1 MQSLPIT
8 EQITFL
14 YTRDL
19 KTTAHFYE
27 QIMRLPLVLDQGGCR
42 IYRVIGDAY
51 VGFCERKEAPE
62 QPQGILFTLVT
73 PDVDGW
79 AEHLRSHGVP
89 FEKAP
94 AFNPTYNI
102 YHCFVRDPNGYVI
115 EIQRFLDEDW
125 KSLQ

>member
-1 MQSLPIT
+1 MAPLLIT

-19 KTTAHFYE
+19 EMTVHFYE
-27 QIMRLPLVLDQGGCR
+27 EIMGLPLVLNQGSCR

-51 VGFCERKEAPE
+51 VGFCERDEAPE

-79 AEHLRSHGVP
+79 AEHLRAHGVP

-94 AFNPTYNI
+94 AVNPTYHI

-115 EIQRFLDEDW
+115 EIQRFLSDDW
-125 KSLQ
+125 NKPA

>member
-1 MQSLPIT
+1 MTSLPIT

-19 KTTAHFYE
+19 ATTAYFYE
-27 QIMRLPLVLDQGGCR
+27 EIMRLPLVVDQGSCR
-42 IYRVIGDAY
+42 IYRITDDAY
-51 VGFCERKEAPE
+51 LGFCERDEAPE

-79 AEHLRSHGVP
+79 ADHLRVHEVP
-89 FEKAP
+89 FDKAP
-94 AFNPTYNI
+94 AVNPDYNI

-115 EIQRFLDEDW
+115 EIQRFLDENW
-125 KSLQ
+125 NEPV